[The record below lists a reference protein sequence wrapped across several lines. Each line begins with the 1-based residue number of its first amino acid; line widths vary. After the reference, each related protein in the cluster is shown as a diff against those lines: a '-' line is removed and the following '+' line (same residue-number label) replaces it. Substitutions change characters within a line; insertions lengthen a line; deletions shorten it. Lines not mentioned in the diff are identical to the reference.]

1 MPTNCKETLKT
12 LPKLQDFMRSMRE
25 LFKSQTKPVMDE
37 ALTVRSGNN
46 RKRGV
51 GRSDELMVKTE

>member
-1 MPTNCKETLKT
+1 
-12 LPKLQDFMRSMRE
+12 MRSMRE
-25 LFKSQTKPVMDE
+25 LFKSQTKSVMDE